1 MARKE
6 KVTRV
11 IDGDTFETSR
21 RKHPVRLANVDAP
34 ETGKPGG
41 AAATKHLKGLIGGQE
56 VTVDTKARDKY
67 GRAIAGVKRGNQS
80 VNKAM
85 RDKLGPKKR

>member
-6 KVTRV
+6 RVTRV
-11 IDGDTFETSR
+11 IDGDTFKTAS

-34 ETGKPGG
+34 ERGSRGG
-41 AAATKHLKGLIGGQE
+41 AAATSRLRRMIGGE
-56 VTVDTKARDKY
+56 VVSVDTVARDKY
-67 GRAIAGVKRGNQS
+67 GRSVANVRLGRKS

-85 RDKLGPKKR
+85 RR